1 MISRPSNSHLKM
13 KVLCGGLNRFP
24 CKLST
29 LCMNKENR
37 RRFLFRLPAIISA
50 TTLLSSARRQPA
62 MHYDVLVIGAGSAGM
77 PCAIAAAERGL
88 RVLVVEKDSKI
99 GGTLNITAGQMSAAG
114 TRLQRSKGI
123 TDSPEEHFEEVM
135 RLSNGTADP
144 AIVRLAVT
152 QAPRLIDWLESIG
165 YPMADEAPAV
175 VYNHPAYSRART
187 YWGKTDY
194 NPAKPGED
202 AGKSLLKTLLPLW
215 EKHLQSG
222 HIVLLPETTLRHLT
236 VQSGK
241 VRGAV
246 VQYKNGRTEKIFARN
261 TVLATGGY
269 AANPTF
275 FRQVTPNVK
284 RLISSARVSS
294 QGEGIQ
300 AAMEIGAAFRN
311 AEKHGVTI
319 GGIELQPQSG
329 RADFWTAWAR
339 ISTPATRA
347 PREIYVN
354 ANGQRFMAEDEPEVD
369 KREKAIAAQPD
380 QKCWLIFD
388 ETALTAGASLVLP
401 WSVGRIREEAEK
413 GQCLWKAD
421 TIREL
426 AQKTGLPENALLNS
440 IAQYN
445 EAVQKGNDELFGRKN
460 LQFPVQQAPFYAL
473 LTYGFCLVSFGG
485 LHTNGA
491 LQVLNKAGKP
501 IEGLYAVG
509 EILGAGATT
518 GNVFCGGMLLTPAV
532 ALGRWLGEKLT

>member
-1 MISRPSNSHLKM
+1 
-13 KVLCGGLNRFP
+13 
-24 CKLST
+24 
-29 LCMNKENR
+29 MNKENR
-37 RRFLFRLPAIISA
+37 RRFLLRLPAIISA
-50 TTLLSSARRQPA
+50 TTLLSSFRSKAAIR
-62 MHYDVLVIGAGSAGM
+62 YDLLIVGAGSAGM

-88 RVLVVEKDSKI
+88 KVLVVEKDSKV

-123 TDSPEEHFEEVM
+123 TDSPDQHFEEIM
-135 RLSNGTADP
+135 RLSKGTADP
-144 AIVRLAVT
+144 AIVQLAVSE
-152 QAPRLIDWLESIG
+152 APHLIDWLESIG
-165 YPMADEAPAV
+165 YPMANEAPAI

-187 YWGKTDY
+187 YWGTTDY
-194 NPAKPGED
+194 NPANPGED

-215 EKHLQSG
+215 EKYRQNEQ
-222 HIVLLPETTLRHLT
+222 IVLLTETTLCRLIHH
-236 VQSGK
+236 SGK
-241 VRGAV
+241 VNGAI
-246 VQYKNGRTEKIFARN
+246 VQYKNGSRARFLARN

-269 AANPTF
+269 AANPAF
-275 FRQVTPNVK
+275 FQQVTPEVK
-284 RLISSARVSS
+284 RLISSARTTS

-300 AAMEIGAAFRN
+300 VAMQIGAAFRN
-311 AEKHGVTI
+311 ADKHGVTV
-319 GGIELQPQSG
+319 GGIEIQPQSG

-339 ISTPATRA
+339 ISSPVTRP
-347 PREIYVN
+347 PREVYIN

-388 ETALTAGASLVLP
+388 ETALTTGASLILP
-401 WSVGRIREEAEK
+401 WSTGKIREETEK
-413 GQCLWKAD
+413 GQYLWKAD
-421 TIREL
+421 TISEL
-426 AQKTGLPENALLNS
+426 AKKTGLPENALLNS

-460 LQFPVQQAPFYAL
+460 LQSTVQQAPFYAL

-485 LHTNGA
+485 LHTNEA

-501 IEGLYAVG
+501 IGGLYAVG

-532 ALGRWLGEKLT
+532 ALGRWLGNRLT